1 MLSLVASKRS
11 CRRAA
16 TFVLAVL
23 FLMAIP
29 GVPPSAANRPPEGLV
44 SVEVRLPPGPRPW
57 PFENPRNL
65 MVPPGFEVTLFASG
79 LGRPR
84 MMAFGPEG
92 NLYVSVPMEDR
103 VIVLPDRD
111 HDGAADEK
119 VVFAEGLARPHGLA
133 FRDGELLVVESGRL
147 LALKDRDGDLRADA
161 KRVVS
166 ADIPIGGGHWT
177 RSVATAPGDGIFV
190 SAGSTCNVCVEEDF
204 RRAAVLRF
212 SPDGGSAKLFASG
225 LRNTVG
231 LAVHPETGELWGVD
245 NGRDWLGDELPPE
258 ELNRIVSKGDY
269 GWPYCYGHR
278 VPDPDLGSRRRCRST
293 TPPEAEFQAH
303 SAPLGI
309 AFGYGLAFPSPYRD
323 VLYIAYHGSWNRT
336 KPTGYKLVGVPFK
349 DGGPSGP
356 PFDFATGWLVHEK
369 GEFWGRPVAP
379 VVGPD
384 GALYLSDD
392 FAGAVYRIAP
402 TEEDKSLTVGPAGG
416 GI

>member
-1 MLSLVASKRS
+1 MLFLTAPERS

-16 TFVLAVL
+16 SIVLALL
-23 FLMAIP
+23 FLLAIP
-29 GVPPSAANRPPEGLV
+29 GVTNSAAAEAPGGLV
-44 SVEVRLPPGPRPW
+44 SVEIRLPEGRKNW
-57 PFENPRNL
+57 PFDKPKSL

-84 MMAFGPEG
+84 MMAFGPKG
-92 NLYVSVPMEDR
+92 NLHVSVPMEDR

-111 HDGAADEK
+111 GDGFADEK

-147 LALKDRDGDLRADA
+147 LALRDRDGDLRADS
-161 KRVVS
+161 KRVLS

-177 RSVATAPGDGIFV
+177 RSVVLAPGGEIFV

-204 RRAAVLRF
+204 RRAAVLWF
-212 SPDGGSAKLFASG
+212 TSDGGSAKLFASG

-231 LAVHPETGELWGVD
+231 LAVHPDTGELWGVD

-278 VPDPDLGSRRRCRST
+278 VPDPDLGSRGRCRST
-293 TPPEAEFQAH
+293 IAPEVEFQAH

-309 AFGYGLAFPSPYRD
+309 AFGFGLDFPSPYRR

-349 DGGPSGP
+349 DGEPAGP
-356 PFDFATGWLVHEK
+356 PFDFVTGWLSGV
-369 GEFWGRPVAP
+369 EFWGRPVAP
-379 VVGPD
+379 AVGPD

-402 TEEDKSLTVGPAGG
+402 VAEDQALTVGPAGG